1 MASRDYT
8 TFNKW
13 IWCQNSYV
21 HGIRGGCRRVCC
33 GGHKICCDLCPAGH
47 TSDCDALKAQFGQ
60 EKAPPPILP
69 LSLEHLPD
77 ASSTP
82 PTSAS
87 ITSSTPP
94 TSALTTS
101 IKSKS
106 PAPHAVAK
114 GKALPSP
121 MFLTV
126 DEALEHTPS
135 RFAQMDTLRQA
146 FDRLQEQFTTLQE
159 QFTTFQEHLKCSHLQ
174 MVKSSQRFDEDADR
188 IYQLEQMV
196 EELYKRTAK
205 RPSASDV
212 GMGLLCDS

>member
-1 MASRDYT
+1 
-8 TFNKW
+8 
-13 IWCQNSYV
+13 
-21 HGIRGGCRRVCC
+21 
-33 GGHKICCDLCPAGH
+33 
-47 TSDCDALKAQFGQ
+47 
-60 EKAPPPILP
+60 
-69 LSLEHLPD
+69 
-77 ASSTP
+77 
-82 PTSAS
+82 
-87 ITSSTPP
+87 
-94 TSALTTS
+94 
-101 IKSKS
+101 
-106 PAPHAVAK
+106 
-114 GKALPSP
+114 

-126 DEALEHTPS
+126 DEDLEHTPS

-205 RPSASDV
+205 RPLASDV